1 MSPHRLPMVVWPIVL
16 LLGGCATVPRE
27 AGFADVQKLVAD
39 RGVMRIHWNQG
50 TAEDQAVADAV
61 DAILSRPLSADEAVQ
76 IALLNNRRLQATF
89 ADLMVAQADVVQA
102 GLLANPVF
110 EGEFKIHEG
119 TGDLA
124 FEGSVVQDFIDIF
137 QIPLRKRIAEG
148 QFEAAKLRVAGEVL
162 DLALRTRV
170 AYYRLQADQQMLEL
184 RQTVLEAVEAS
195 HAVAQELRRAGNIAE
210 LALLQERTQYEQ
222 AKIDVADAEAA
233 MLADREQLAA
243 LMGLWGERSQW
254 TLAERLPDPPDEE
267 VDLGAVERRAIA
279 SSLELAAYR
288 HQIDTAGRQVRLT
301 RPFAWV
307 PEGEA
312 GVAAEHSQDEGW
324 AIGPAL
330 SLPIPLFD
338 QGQGRIATA
347 VAQLQQARERYAAT
361 AVEIRADARAAA
373 IRLRAARERVLYY
386 RNVIL
391 PLRQAV
397 LEQAQL
403 QYNAMQIGVFELL
416 RARQQQ
422 VNAASDY
429 IDSLRQYWIARANVQ
444 AIAAGQRIG
453 SPDAGDTAGVGPAP
467 IGAGDAGGH

>member
-1 MSPHRLPMVVWPIVL
+1 MSRHPLRMAAWTILL

-27 AGFADVQKLVAD
+27 AGFTDVQRLVAD

-61 DAILSRPLSADEAVQ
+61 DALLSRPLSADEAVQ
-76 IALLNNRRLQATF
+76 IALLNNRRLQATY
-89 ADLMVAQADVVQA
+89 ADLMVAQAELVQA

-137 QIPLRKRIAEG
+137 QIPLRKRIAAG
-148 QFEAAKLRVAGEVL
+148 AFETAKLTVAGEVL
-162 DLALRTRV
+162 DLALRTRM

-184 RQTVLEAVEAS
+184 RQTVLEALEAS
-195 HAVAQELRRAGNIAE
+195 YAVAQELRRAGNITE

-222 AKIDVADAEAA
+222 AKIGLADAEAA

-243 LMGLWGERSQW
+243 LMGLWGMQTQW
-254 TLAERLPDPPDEE
+254 TLSNRLPDPPEEE
-267 VDLGAVERRAIA
+267 VELDAVERRAIA

-288 HQIDTAGRQVRLT
+288 HRINTAGRRLRLT
-301 RPFAWV
+301 RPFAWF

-312 GVAAEHSQDEGW
+312 GVAAEHSSEEGW

-347 VAQLQQARERYAAT
+347 AAQLQQARERYAAA
-361 AVEIRADARAAA
+361 AVDIRADARAATL
-373 IRLRAARERVLYY
+373 RLRAARERVLYY

-391 PLRQAV
+391 PLRQAL

-444 AIAAGQRIG
+444 AVAAGQRIG
-453 SPDAGDTAGVGPAP
+453 SPDGGDTAGPGTVP
-467 IGAGDAGGH
+467 IDAGDAGGH